1 MDEIGKQKHEKMLSK
16 RGFVFPSFELLCD
29 MDPELIERYENLK
42 DYIMGKE
49 SKMPEKLRELFIS
62 VAIAVR
68 NPSAHNQIKL
78 HLERSIKLGSTH
90 QECLEAFESIL
101 APCGMMVLIAGCE
114 ALKEI
119 VDEEK
124 NS

>member
-1 MDEIGKQKHEKMLSK
+1 MDAIGIQKYEDMLSK

-119 VDEEK
+119 IDEEK